1 MARLLRMPEV
11 AASAADA
18 VLQQW
23 AVDDG
28 AVITDGQTIATVETE
43 KAVVDVE
50 ADGPGTILKV
60 ITPSGSTVDV
70 GAPIAVI
77 ADPGE
82 EIDDLDR
89 VLTELGVA
97 ATDNATAPEPLTVAE
112 PEPKPSDGRVFAS
125 PLARKIAREAN
136 VDVVVL
142 DGSGP
147 GGRIVRRDV
156 ERAITQQEPGPLAPI
171 SAPAPPAPTPGGY
184 DDEPHTR
191 MRTAIAVRVTE
202 SKRDTPH
209 FYLRASL
216 RVDRLLALRAEL
228 NEGAELR
235 ISVNDLVVKA
245 VAHAHTRVPAMNA
258 IWTPDAIRHFRTVD
272 VAVAV
277 DTPDGLVAPI
287 LHGVDH
293 MSIAEVART
302 TKDLVYRARSKRLAQ
317 SELEGGSCTVT
328 NLGMHGT
335 EEFTAIINPP
345 QSSIL
350 AVGAALPEP
359 VVEDGAVRPATVMRV
374 TLSVDHRAVD
384 GALAAEWTRT
394 FAGILEHPVQILA

>member
-11 AASAADA
+11 AASGTEA
-18 VLQQW
+18 VLQEW
-23 AVDDG
+23 AVADG
-28 AVITDGQTIATVETE
+28 AVVTNRQIIATVETE

-50 ADGPGTILKV
+50 ADGPGTVLKV
-60 ITPSGSTVDV
+60 MTPPGSTVEV
-70 GAPIAVI
+70 GAAIAVI
-77 ADPGE
+77 ADPGD

-97 ATDNATAPEPLTVAE
+97 ATDHPAAPQRRTVRE
-112 PEPKPSDGRVFAS
+112 SKPRDGRVFAS

-136 VDVVVL
+136 VDVAVL

-147 GGRIVRRDV
+147 NGRIVRRDV
-156 ERAITQQEPGPLAPI
+156 ERAITRQEPGPQATI
-171 SAPAPPAPTPGGY
+171 ATPAPPAPTPGGY
-184 DDEPHTR
+184 DELPHTR
-191 MRTAIAVRVTE
+191 MRTAIATRLTK
-202 SKRDTPH
+202 SKQNTPH

-228 NEGAELR
+228 NDGAALR

-258 IWTPDAIRHFRTVD
+258 IWTPDAIRRLRTVD

-277 DTPDGLVAPI
+277 DTPDGLVTPV
-287 LHGVDH
+287 LQSVDQ
-293 MSIAEVART
+293 MSITEVART
-302 TKDLVYRARSKRLAQ
+302 TKDLIDRARSKKLVQR
-317 SELEGGSCTVT
+317 ELEGGSCTVT
-328 NLGMHGT
+328 NLGMHGI
-335 EEFTAIINPP
+335 EEFAAIINPP

-374 TLSVDHRAVD
+374 TLSADHRAVD

-394 FAGILEHPVQILA
+394 LRGLVEHPVQILA